1 MGCVPE
7 LQLTRSSQWS
17 VPSPVTPRAGR
28 TTRSWPSHRR
38 ACSSPTRCSCTSS
51 PRSTPSRAAS
61 CRASTLCV
69 AQGPDCADCLLTSC
83 PATERLDAADRRRRQ
98 PARPA
103 DAHPHAQRHRQG
115 DARLSAILSA
125 PARAALL
132 PPSIWSLLRF
142 TLLFLDHRQR
152 SDNATNDKSTR
163 APHVA
168 LTSARPASIEH
179 SAPCSGPGTPRGPS
193 EMRPGPL
200 RPVPDQR
207 QRRAADGRL
216 SRRQRAG
223 ASLVRCEWWERRAC
237 MTGAASQRRSAAA
250 CQARAAQPGAGAAV
264 RRSGGGG
271 RRRHGSASGARC
283 G

>member
-7 LQLTRSSQWS
+7 LQLTRSPQWS

-193 EMRPGPL
+193 EACPGPL
-200 RPVPDQR
+200 RRVPDQR
-207 QRRAADGRL
+207 QRRAAVSQHVGT
-216 SRRQRAG
+216 G
-223 ASLVRCEWWERRAC
+223 ASLVRCE
-237 MTGAASQRRSAAA
+237 
-250 CQARAAQPGAGAAV
+250 
-264 RRSGGGG
+264 
-271 RRRHGSASGARC
+271 
-283 G
+283 